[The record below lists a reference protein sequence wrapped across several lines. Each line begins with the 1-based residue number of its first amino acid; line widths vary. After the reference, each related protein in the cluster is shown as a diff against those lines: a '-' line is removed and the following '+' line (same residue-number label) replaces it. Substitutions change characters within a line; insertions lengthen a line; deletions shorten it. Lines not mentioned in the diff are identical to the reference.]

1 MDELDQIYDIYQT
14 INWYFGSKAAGEWL
28 EMFWERKTREEALGP
43 NQISK
48 LFKQEGGGGE
58 PDNAGDS
65 SLDQFLDSSG
75 EGVDR
80 RLILLS
86 GSDIDEASMGFIPH
100 QACEAVAAELNN
112 ILIERA
118 NQ

>member
-1 MDELDQIYDIYQT
+1 MKGQGHMDNDIFYIYRIL
-14 INWYFGSKAAGEWL
+14 NKHFGPKVAGEWL
-28 EMFWERKTREEALGP
+28 EFYNEE
-43 NQISK
+43 
-48 LFKQEGGGGE
+48 GGGE

-65 SLDQFLDSSG
+65 SLDPFLDPSG
-75 EGVDR
+75 ESVDR

-86 GSDIDEASMGFIPH
+86 GADIDEASMGFIPS

>member
-1 MDELDQIYDIYQT
+1 MDNDIFYIYRIL
-14 INWYFGSKAAGEWL
+14 NRHFGPKVAGEWL
-28 EMFWERKTREEALGP
+28 EFYSE
-43 NQISK
+43 
-48 LFKQEGGGGE
+48 EGGGGE